1 LKHDRNELK
10 ELKLSHMNNKDEN
23 SDLKKQVEALFKK
36 KSQMTDD
43 LKKAEFRL
51 KEVEKTA
58 TSDEVE

>member
-1 LKHDRNELK
+1 
-10 ELKLSHMNNKDEN
+10 MNNKDEN